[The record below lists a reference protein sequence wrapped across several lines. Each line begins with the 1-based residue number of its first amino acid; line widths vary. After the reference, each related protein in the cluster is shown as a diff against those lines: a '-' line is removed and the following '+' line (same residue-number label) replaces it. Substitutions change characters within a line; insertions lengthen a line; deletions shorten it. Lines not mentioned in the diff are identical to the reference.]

1 MNRENFLVSLLNVS
15 DGIRKAHKAMI
26 EDWRPE
32 DPPPTTLYAALGYQ
46 IVDDFLGY
54 HSEARGRIFS
64 LVEQAMESEDE
75 DLGEVVATGLIEA
88 LVTRAMET
96 EGLWEQIKPL
106 LGPQSLYH
114 AEAWLSFDSGS

>member
-1 MNRENFLVSLLNVS
+1 MSLLDIS
-15 DGIRKAHKAMI
+15 GGIREAYEEMV
-26 EDWRPE
+26 EDWSPE

-46 IVDDFLGY
+46 IADDFLGY
-54 HSEARGRIFS
+54 HSEARMRIFS

-114 AEAWLSFDSGS
+114 AEAWLSF